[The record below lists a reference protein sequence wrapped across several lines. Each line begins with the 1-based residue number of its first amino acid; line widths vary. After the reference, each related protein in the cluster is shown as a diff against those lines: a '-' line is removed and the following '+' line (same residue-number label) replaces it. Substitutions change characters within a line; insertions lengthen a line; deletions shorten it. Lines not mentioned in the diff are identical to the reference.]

1 MRALTH
7 IAFAVV
13 LWLLAAEPPASAQAV
28 PAADEASEVATPPSL
43 DLDRLLKPRAAPSM
57 RTRYGGKDRE
67 AWSRDFSNARSEVA
81 ELEDKVEA
89 AQQKYRQVSD
99 AEWGYSPIGGG
110 TPTDPEVL
118 RVRAEIKRDR
128 QSLEAARQRLREL
141 GVEASLAGV
150 PREWSEAE

>member
-1 MRALTH
+1 
-7 IAFAVV
+7 
-13 LWLLAAEPPASAQAV
+13 
-28 PAADEASEVATPPSL
+28 
-43 DLDRLLKPRAAPSM
+43 M

-89 AQQKYRQVSD
+89 AQQEYRQVSD

-150 PREWSEAE
+150 PKEWSEAE

>member
-1 MRALTH
+1 MTH

-13 LWLLAAEPPASAQAV
+13 LWLLAAEPRASAQDA
-28 PAADEASEVATPPSL
+28 PGADDASEVAIRPSL
-43 DLDRLLKPRAAPSM
+43 DLDRLLKPRAAPSL

-67 AWSRDFSNARSEVA
+67 AWSRDFSKARSEVA

-89 AQQKYRQVSD
+89 AQQEYRQVSD

>member
-13 LWLLAAEPPASAQAV
+13 LWLLAAEPPALAQAV

-150 PREWSEAE
+150 PKEWSEAE

>member
-13 LWLLAAEPPASAQAV
+13 LWLLAAEPRASAQDA
-28 PAADEASEVATPPSL
+28 PGADDASEVAIRPSL
-43 DLDRLLKPRAAPSM
+43 DLDRLLKPRAAPSL

-67 AWSRDFSNARSEVA
+67 AWSRDFSKARSEVA

-89 AQQKYRQVSD
+89 AQQEYRQVSD